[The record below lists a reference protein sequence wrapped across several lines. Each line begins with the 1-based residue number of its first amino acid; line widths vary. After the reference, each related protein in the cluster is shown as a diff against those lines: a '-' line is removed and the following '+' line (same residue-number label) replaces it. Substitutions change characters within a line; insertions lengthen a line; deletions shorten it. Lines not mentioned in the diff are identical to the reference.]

1 MYNKQIFSKLK
12 LFAATSSAQYVS
24 MLVGVCGL
32 IITVAKFGVY
42 GRGEYAVA
50 YSIVSTFGLLFG
62 WSLGRSAIYFIKNT
76 KLTAKEFF
84 VSHLISIMLLFLLL
98 MVSAILIF
106 LMFLWLLPSF
116 KGDVEPLYL
125 MIMLVSLPY
134 TMWQFCGTFFYAQ
147 VSKIGVQSIVVVINR
162 VLLLILLVILI
173 YCYDYNL
180 VWLFI
185 IFSGINLLSFLVELL
200 IFFFLIRPKCRINL
214 AFMIKLVTKG
224 GVVHLDSVFG
234 TFIFSTNV
242 IFVNYVLGTE
252 SAGVYS
258 IVIQFH
264 SLLFI
269 LPTAGLMLMQKELAV
284 MGLKCVRRDFLL
296 YFSACILLVLMSIP
310 FVYYAIY
317 LIFLL
322 SDKQSGHQL
331 EVFYLFLGILP
342 AFLLMSATQILN
354 PVLIYLNKINE
365 LLKYTLILSVF
376 NIVVLVICLK
386 YIGLF
391 GSVLAITTTSF
402 AMLLVY
408 FWLLKLY
415 KNNLKSI
422 GQVYEEKITDY

>member
-1 MYNKQIFSKLK
+1 MYNKHIFSKLK

-84 VSHLISIMLLFLLL
+84 VRHLMSIMLLFLLL
-98 MVSAILIF
+98 MVSAVVIF
-106 LMFLWLLPSF
+106 LMLLWLLPSF
-116 KGDVEPLYL
+116 KGDLQPLYL

-147 VSKIGVQSIVVVINR
+147 VSKIGIQSIVVIINR
-162 VLLLILLVILI
+162 VLLLVLLIILI
-173 YCYDYNL
+173 YYYDYDL

-185 IFSGINLLSFLVELL
+185 IFSGINLLSFLVEFF
-200 IFFFLIRPKCRINL
+200 IFTSLIRPKYQLNL

-224 GVVHLDSVFG
+224 GVVHLDSIFG

-252 SAGVYS
+252 SAGIYS

-269 LPTAGLMLMQKELAV
+269 LPTAGLMLMQKELGTI
-284 MGLKCVRRDFLL
+284 GLNHVKRDFAL
-296 YFSACILLVLMSIP
+296 YFAACIILMLVSIP
-310 FVYYAIY
+310 FIYYAIY
-317 LIFLL
+317 WIFLL

-331 EVFYLFLGILP
+331 EIFYLFLCILP

-354 PVLIYLNKINE
+354 PVLVYLNKVNE
-365 LLKYTLILSVF
+365 LLKYTLVLSIF
-376 NIVVLVICLK
+376 NIVILVVCLK
-386 YIGLF
+386 YLGLF
-391 GSVLAITTTSF
+391 GSVLAVTTTSF

-408 FWLLKLY
+408 FWLLKSY
-415 KNNLKSI
+415 KNNVKKYRTGL
-422 GQVYEEKITDY
+422 